1 MSCSLDGLSTC
12 GIVAL
17 TSWGVTLM
25 NNKMWALAGAFVC
38 CFGLQSGAQA
48 QTCGGVYRVQGGDSL
63 SLIADSQYK
72 NAGYWTAIHQNNI
85 AKIGQSP
92 NNISVGMKLDL
103 LCIDGLPVGLEGG
116 VEVATAAA
124 PAAPLVVEP
133 GTAASAKKINF
144 LTADDYA
151 PFTDRKALNGG
162 LVTEVVQKAM
172 EKAAPAEGF
181 AIHWV
186 NDWSAHLEPLLS
198 NALLDLGF
206 PWLKP
211 DCVATPDNY
220 RCANFHFS
228 DSMFEMLVLV
238 FVAKDRPIAFTKD
251 DDMLG
256 KTLCRPKGYYTHDL
270 DKDGRNWLAEG
281 KIKLEMPDKNAD
293 CFNMLLAGTVDAVV
307 VDEFTGRATMKEL
320 NIGDKVEVVQSR
332 PLSIEGLHVV
342 VHKSHPRADE
352 LLGLIN
358 KGLADIKADGTYQQ
372 VIGPHMQLIW
382 ADF

>member
-1 MSCSLDGLSTC
+1 MSHK
-12 GIVAL
+12 I
-17 TSWGVTLM
+17 
-25 NNKMWALAGAFVC
+25 WAAAAAASAFI
-38 CFGLQSGAQA
+38 FASASILQAE
-48 QTCGGVYRVQGGDSL
+48 TCGGIYTVKPGDSL
-63 SLIADSQYK
+63 SLIADNLYK
-72 NAGYWTAIHQNNI
+72 NAGMWSTIHQNNLDT
-85 AKIGQSP
+85 IGPKPHSLV
-92 NNISVGMKLDL
+92 VGARLNL
-103 LCIDGLPVGLEGG
+103 ACINGLPAGLEGG
-116 VEVATAAA
+116 AELAEVKA
-124 PAAPLVVEP
+124 PTAPLQVAA
-133 GTAASAKKINF
+133 GTAATAKKINL

-151 PFTDRKALNGG
+151 PFTDRNALNGG
-162 LVTEVVQKAM
+162 LVTEVVQTAM
-172 EKAAPAEGF
+172 TRANPTEGF

-211 DCVATPDNY
+211 DCVQTPDNY
-220 RCANFHFS
+220 RCENFHFS

-238 FVAKDRPIAFTKD
+238 FAAKERPVAFDKD
-251 DDMLG
+251 DDMVG

-270 DKDGRNWLAEG
+270 DKEGRNWLKDG

-320 NIGDKVEVVQSR
+320 GIGDKIEIVQTR

-342 VHKSHPRADE
+342 VHKTHPRAQE
-352 LLGLIN
+352 LLDLIN
-358 KGLADIKADGTYQQ
+358 KGLAEIKADGTYQK
-372 VIGPHMQLIW
+372 VIGPHMSLIW